1 MYEARV
7 IHRFFCRLTH
17 RWYEVGETYRAKTWD
32 RIIELATL
40 DPPRVELPAEELEN
54 ARSSEARSAER
65 AVKPRR
71 RKGASQH
78 GDAG

>member
-17 RWYEVGETYRAKTWD
+17 RWYEVGETYRAKTLD
-32 RIIELATL
+32 RIIELAKL

-71 RKGASQH
+71 RKGASH
-78 GDAG
+78 DGDAG